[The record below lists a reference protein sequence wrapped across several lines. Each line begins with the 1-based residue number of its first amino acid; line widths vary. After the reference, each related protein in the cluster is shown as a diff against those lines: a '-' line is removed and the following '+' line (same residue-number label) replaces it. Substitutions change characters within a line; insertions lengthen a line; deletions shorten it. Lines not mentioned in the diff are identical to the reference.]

1 MRCEVP
7 RRVLPPRQEPAATFT
22 QFVVKLH
29 SRCNFG
35 CPDCYVYEH
44 RDRGWA
50 DEPRVMSPAVMG
62 RLSARIAEHV
72 RRHTPERVQV
82 VLHGGEPLL
91 AGRAAVERFAVRLRA
106 DCRDLGTAIDLLVQT
121 NASLLDRDF
130 LDVFLRHDITVGVSL
145 DGTPASHDRQR
156 PDRAGRGTYDEVAR
170 GLALLR
176 LPRYRRL
183 YGGLLCVVDAV
194 ADPVETYEA
203 LLAHEPPRLDLLLP
217 HATWQFPPPRP
228 HGTAAAPYGSWLAA
242 VFDRWFDAPRRET
255 SVRLFDSLLDLHLGG
270 TSSSE
275 VWGPYG
281 ADVVVIQPSGLI
293 EYNDI
298 LKTVSAEAARSV
310 LHIAAHD
317 FDRAAADP
325 GFAAERAGPDGLC
338 GQCRSCPVVRVCGGG
353 LRAHRHH
360 PANGFDNPSCYCADL
375 RFLIDHVRAR
385 VTDGVTALRER
396 LSPARTSSRPP
407 SPPPHET
414 KPGE

>member
-1 MRCEVP
+1 MRCEIP
-7 RRVLPPRQEPAATFT
+7 DRTASASHEPAATFT

-44 RDRGWA
+44 RDRGWV
-50 DEPRVMSPAVMG
+50 DEPRVMSPAVMS

-72 RRHTPERVQV
+72 RRHVPERIQV

-91 AGRAAVERFAVRLRA
+91 AGRAAVERFAARLRA
-106 DCRDLGTAIDLLVQT
+106 DCDGLGTEVGLLVQT
-121 NASLLDRDF
+121 NASLLDQDF
-130 LDVFLRHDITVGVSL
+130 LDVFLRHGVTVGVSL
-145 DGTPASHDRQR
+145 DGTRGSHDRRR
-156 PDRAGRGTYDEVAR
+156 PDRAGRGTYNEVAR
-170 GLALLR
+170 GLSLLR
-176 LPRYRRL
+176 LPRYREL
-183 YGGLLCVVDAV
+183 YGGLLCVVDAE
-194 ADPVETYEA
+194 ADPVQTYEA
-203 LLAHEPPRLDLLLP
+203 LLAHEPPGVDLLLP
-217 HATWQFPPPRP
+217 HATWRYPPPRP
-228 HGTAAAPYGSWLAA
+228 RGAGHAPYGRWLAA

-270 TSSSE
+270 TSTSE

-298 LKTVSAEAARSV
+298 LKTVSADAARSV

-325 GFAAERAGPDGLC
+325 GFAAERAGPAGLC
-338 GQCRSCPVVRVCGGG
+338 RQCRTCPVVQVCGGG

-360 PANGFDNPSCYCADL
+360 PGNGFDNPSVYCADL
-375 RFLIDHVRAR
+375 RFLIDHVRERIA
-385 VTDGVTALRER
+385 DGVTALRER
-396 LSPARTSSRPP
+396 LIPGTTPDRPP
-407 SPPPHET
+407 SPPLRET
-414 KPGE
+414 RPGE